1 MAFHYPISTTESGK
15 LNVYHGSVM
24 EKDEEVAGDDLVGFY
39 EGHTVNVTDIIDKE
53 NVTVFLGSKGLHKA
67 VISIKLTKQE

>member
-15 LNVYHGSVM
+15 LVYHGSVM

-53 NVTVFLGSKGLHKA
+53 NVTVFLGSKDLHKA